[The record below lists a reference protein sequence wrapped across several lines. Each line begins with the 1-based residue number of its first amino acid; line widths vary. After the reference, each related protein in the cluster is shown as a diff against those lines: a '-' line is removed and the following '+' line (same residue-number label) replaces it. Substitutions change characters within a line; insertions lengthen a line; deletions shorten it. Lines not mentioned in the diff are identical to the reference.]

1 MALPDGSSRDAVSGS
16 APASADLVTRAETLI
31 SRHPGCFWFWHPD
44 ARIHTLDDVRLV
56 VRHLR
61 EYGGHSA
68 WLDAR
73 DLHQCLSR
81 DSRKTS

>member
-1 MALPDGSSRDAVSGS
+1 MDVPDGSSRDVVSGS
-16 APASADLVTRAETLI
+16 ALAPADLVARAQTLM
-31 SRHPGCFWFWHPD
+31 SRHTACFWFWHPD
-44 ARIHTLDDVRLV
+44 ARIQTIDDVRLV

-61 EYGGHSA
+61 EFGGHAA

-81 DSRKTS
+81 DFRKTS